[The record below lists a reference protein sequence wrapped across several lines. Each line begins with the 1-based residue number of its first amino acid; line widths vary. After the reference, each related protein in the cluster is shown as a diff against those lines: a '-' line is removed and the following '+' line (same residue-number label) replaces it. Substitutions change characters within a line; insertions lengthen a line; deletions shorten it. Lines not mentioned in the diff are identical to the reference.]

1 MAKDRS
7 PRPLTAARVRTEKQ
21 PGRYHDG
28 QGLYLQVDPS
38 GARRW
43 LQRIVIR
50 GKRTDLGLGGWPLV
64 SLNAA
69 REKALENRRI
79 ARAGGDPRT
88 VKQDVPTFAEAATE
102 VIRLNLPTWKNA
114 KHAAQ
119 WGSTL
124 RTYAF
129 PYFGSRLVTE
139 VSGSDVMKA
148 LALIWTAKPETARRV
163 RQRIS
168 AVMKWAIANNY
179 RLDNPA
185 GDAIEAAL
193 PKTSRFQAHHQ
204 ALPYTVA
211 PAALG
216 AVRVS
221 EGTTSSRLSLEFQVL
236 TASRPGEA
244 RNARWSEID
253 IGTRTWTIP
262 AERMKADREHR
273 VPLSGRAME
282 ILADARGLDDG
293 SGLVFPS
300 RSGRPLSDMTHR
312 KLLMTLGIDCVPHG
326 FRSSFRDWAAE
337 QTDAPHAVM
346 EAALAHGVPN
356 ATEAAYFRSDLFE
369 RRRALMEQW
378 GDYLKGAT
386 ALSTL
391 GSPGV
396 AEHPA

>member
-1 MAKDRS
+1 MAENRKA
-7 PRPLTAARVRTEKQ
+7 RPLTVARVRTEKR

-43 LQRIVIR
+43 LQRVVIR

-69 REKALENRRI
+69 REKAMENRRI
-79 ARAGGDPRT
+79 ARVGGDPRT
-88 VKQDVPTFAEAATE
+88 EKREVPTFAEAAAE
-102 VIRLNLPTWKNA
+102 VIKLNLPTWKNA
-114 KHAAQ
+114 KHTAQ
-119 WGSTL
+119 WASTL
-124 RTYAF
+124 GTYVF

-148 LALIWTAKPETARRV
+148 LALIWTVKPETARRV

-185 GDAIEAAL
+185 GDAIESVL
-193 PKTSRFQAHHQ
+193 PKTSRTQAHHK
-204 ALPYTVA
+204 ALHYTAV
-211 PAALG
+211 PAALR
-216 AVRVS
+216 AVRAAKVT
-221 EGTTSSRLSLEFQVL
+221 ESSKLCLEYQVL

-244 RNARWSEID
+244 RHGRWSEVD
-253 IGTRTWTIP
+253 ISARTWTIP
-262 AERMKADREHR
+262 SERMKADREHR
-273 VPLSGRAME
+273 VPLAEQSIE
-282 ILADARGLDDG
+282 ILRQAEEFQDA

-312 KLLMTLGIDCVPHG
+312 KLLRTLGIDCVPHG

-337 QTDAPHAVM
+337 KTDAPHAVM
-346 EAALAHGVPN
+346 EAALAHVVGN
-356 ATEAAYFRSDLFE
+356 STEAAYFRSDLFE
-369 RRRALMEQW
+369 RRRTLMTQW
-378 GDYLKGAT
+378 ADYLR
-386 ALSTL
+386 
-391 GSPGV
+391 
-396 AEHPA
+396 

>member
-1 MAKDRS
+1 MWGKMWGGDMAENRKA
-7 PRPLTAARVRTEKQ
+7 RPLTAARVRTEKR

-43 LQRIVIR
+43 LQRVVIR

-64 SLNAA
+64 PLNAA
-69 REKALENRRI
+69 REKAMENRRT
-79 ARAGGDPRT
+79 ARVGGDPRT
-88 VKQDVPTFAEAATE
+88 EKRDVPTFAEAAAE
-102 VIRLNLPTWKNA
+102 VIKLNLPTWKNT

-124 RTYAF
+124 RTYVF
-129 PYFGSRLVTE
+129 PHFGSRLVTE

-148 LALIWTAKPETARRV
+148 LTLIWTAKPETARRV

-179 RLDNPA
+179 RLNNPA
-185 GDAIEAAL
+185 GDAIEAVL
-193 PKTSRFQAHHQ
+193 PKTSRTQEHHT
-204 ALPYTVA
+204 ALHYAAV
-211 PAALG
+211 PAAMR
-216 AVRVS
+216 AVRAAKVT
-221 EGTTSSRLSLEFQVL
+221 ESSKLCLTFQVL

-244 RNARWSEID
+244 RQAQWSEVD
-253 IGTRTWTIP
+253 ISARTWTIP
-262 AERMKADREHR
+262 SDRMKAGREHR
-273 VPLSGRAME
+273 VPLSERAMK
-282 ILADARGLDDG
+282 ILADARSLDGG

-337 QTDAPHAVM
+337 MTDAPHAVM
-346 EAALAHGVPN
+346 EAALAHVVGN
-356 ATEAAYFRSDLFE
+356 STEAAYFRSDLFD
-369 RRRALMEQW
+369 RRRTLMTQW
-378 GDYLKGAT
+378 AEYLG
-386 ALSTL
+386 
-391 GSPGV
+391 
-396 AEHPA
+396 